1 MTPRPLPKT
10 VAPLPDELLSGW
22 LARLAAANYCEV
34 GELLAHVEIDARH
47 AVTLD
52 FELEAGAAERIA
64 AAARVDP
71 ETVQPLTFLELT
83 QSEALPTAQIPF
95 QSCALCAKRGIA
107 LKHWRRV
114 CSFGCQLCGTTLLPI
129 LAKPVAPMS
138 EKLLRRARTG
148 AELLEQ
154 AAWSS
159 SSAYLRR
166 AKRAVTFAM
175 ALKNVRGDPAFALQS
190 PMPTVRFFCL
200 AAIAAAQTR
209 PLLKAAMCTAGA
221 DGFARVALLRAYEK
235 EPRLLA
241 AVDRIAARTARSA
254 GTLSH
259 N

>member
-1 MTPRPLPKT
+1 LPKT

-71 ETVQPLTFLELT
+71 ETVQSLTFPELT
-83 QSEALPTAQIPF
+83 QSETLPTAQIPF

-114 CSFGCQLCGTTLLPI
+114 WSFGCQLCGTTLLPI

-159 SSAYLRR
+159 SSARGHRRGPNAPSAEGGNVHRRRRRLRTGR
-166 AKRAVTFAM
+166 
-175 ALKNVRGDPAFALQS
+175 
-190 PMPTVRFFCL
+190 L
-200 AAIAAAQTR
+200 AARLRERAS
-209 PLLKAAMCTAGA
+209 L
-221 DGFARVALLRAYEK
+221 ARCR
-235 EPRLLA
+235 
-241 AVDRIAARTARSA
+241 
-254 GTLSH
+254 
-259 N
+259 